1 MVVSITIE
9 IQARLIVQIP
19 AFGRLRPEGCAS
31 SRPVWVPG
39 HGGLQDV
46 TLLKVGRS
54 ERNSMPLG

>member
-9 IQARLIVQIP
+9 IQARLVVQIP
-19 AFGRLRPEGCAS
+19 AFGRLRPEGCV
-31 SRPVWVPG
+31 RPVWVPG
-39 HGGLQDV
+39 HGVLQDV